1 MGKRKGRG
9 QGRKE
14 RRKEGKEEGGKG
26 RDDRVLQPHQ
36 STFLVT
42 SVTQHACWSYSQI
55 ITKNCSL
62 SIVLTATDQKLQKSL
77 RR

>member
-14 RRKEGKEEGGKG
+14 RRKEGQEEGAEG
-26 RDDRVLQPHQ
+26 RDDRVLQRHQ

-55 ITKNCSL
+55 G
-62 SIVLTATDQKLQKSL
+62 
-77 RR
+77 